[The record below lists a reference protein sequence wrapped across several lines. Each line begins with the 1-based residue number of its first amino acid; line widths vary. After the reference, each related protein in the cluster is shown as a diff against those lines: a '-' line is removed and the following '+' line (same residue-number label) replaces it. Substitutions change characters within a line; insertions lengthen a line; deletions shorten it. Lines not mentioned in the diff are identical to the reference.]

1 MRSFFKTTLFYIL
14 GYFVISWWS
23 KSALGLSQLYN
34 QQFIDKID
42 ENYYI
47 YFIICSFL
55 IVFLIG
61 IRSIIGKFKKREHH
75 VIKRY
80 FRLNW
85 FMFIA
90 TCCMGIILITAI
102 LSSLLF
108 NGMLYINRTYT
119 SSVASYKFQFKKDEV
134 DDQILHQYAIKK
146 GDYNY
151 LYGNQS
157 FHLTKKY
164 GLLNLPYMLEITPLE

>member
-1 MRSFFKTTLFYIL
+1 MKSFFKTILIYGL
-14 GYFVISWWS
+14 GYFAISWWS

-55 IVFLIG
+55 IVILIV

-90 TCCMGIILITAI
+90 TCCIGIILITAI